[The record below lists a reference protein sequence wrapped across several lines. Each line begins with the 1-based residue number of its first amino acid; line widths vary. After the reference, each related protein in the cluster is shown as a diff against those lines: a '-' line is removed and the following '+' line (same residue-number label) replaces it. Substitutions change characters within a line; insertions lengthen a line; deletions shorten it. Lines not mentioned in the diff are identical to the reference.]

1 MKKTAFSLIELS
13 IVLIIIGLLTAG
25 VTAASKLI
33 EQSKINKVAAELN
46 NYKTSYMTF
55 FLTYKEYPGDAARAG
70 EYFNQN
76 FINGN
81 GDGKIRPMPSW
92 GSESTLA
99 WYHLTLAK
107 LIDQTTTKAGGFH
120 RSTGTPV
127 TSLENTCYAPTHIEA
142 LEGNGLGAGVTAVY
156 SPQLPTG
163 VLNGNGLSIGTW
175 GSIACTAPGNPPS
188 GFSVHATTGS
198 LLDTKIDD
206 GYGNSGNII
215 ARESSECQT
224 EGTYQVSSTEKGCSL
239 FYSFNDG

>member
-55 FLTYKEYPGDAARAG
+55 FLTYKEYPGDAARAS
-70 EYFNQN
+70 EYFNKKN
-76 FINGN
+76 DIDGN
-81 GDGKIRPMPSW
+81 GDGKIRPLSSPA
-92 GSESTLA
+92 SESTLA

-107 LIDQTTTKAGGFH
+107 LIDQTTTRIYGVHTG
-120 RSTGTPV
+120 TGTPI
-127 TSLENTCYAPTHIEA
+127 TALENTCYAPTHIEI
-142 LEGNGLGAGVTAVY
+142 LEGNGFLGSAVH

-175 GSIACTAPGNPPS
+175 GSVACTAPGNPPS
-188 GFSVHATTGS
+188 GFSVHATTGN

-206 GYGNSGNII
+206 GYGNSGNIL
-215 ARESSECQT
+215 ARESSKCQT

-239 FYSFNDG
+239 FYSFNDS